1 MERMHACK
9 ILNIDVNFTP
19 EELKQAFRENALRY
33 HPDKTKSDSHDE
45 FIKIREAYV
54 FLSNDETTYSYNEL
68 LKEFLLYLKLDNCI
82 FIQLFENLSRLTD
95 SYSLEIFKKLDSHNA
110 YTIYV
115 LLSKYNGIFKI
126 KPSLLEQFREII
138 VKKSGQIFIIQPS
151 LNDLYSSNVYC
162 LEHKGKK
169 YYVPMWHEEVYYGE
183 NIVVRCVPEVPET
196 IYIDEKNNIH
206 ISVTKSLGNIAHLK
220 SFDVVIWERKYT
232 IIVEQ
237 LLIKSYQLV
246 KFNGEGIPRINTKD
260 IYNDE
265 KKSDVIVHL
274 SLRLS

>member
-82 FIQLFENLSRLTD
+82 FVQLFENLSRLTD
-95 SYSLEIFKKLDSHNA
+95 TYSLEIFKKLDSHNA

-126 KPSLLEQFREII
+126 NPTLLEQFREII
-138 VKKSGQIFIIQPS
+138 VKKSGQIFIIHPS

-162 LEHKGKK
+162 LEHKGEK

-206 ISVTKSLGNIAHLK
+206 ITVTKSLVDIAHLK
-220 SFDVVIWERKYT
+220 SFVVGICERKYT

-237 LLIKSYQLV
+237 LLIKCYQLV
-246 KFNGEGIPRINTKD
+246 KFNEEGIPRINTKD

>member
-9 ILNIDVNFTP
+9 ILNIDIDFTP

-54 FLSNDETTYSYNEL
+54 FLSNDETTYSYNQL

-95 SYSLEIFKKLDSHNA
+95 SYSLDIFKKLDSQNA

-126 KPSLLEQFREII
+126 KPALLEQFREII
-138 VKKSGQIFIIQPS
+138 IKKSGQIFIIQPS

-162 LEHKGKK
+162 LEHKGEK

-183 NIVVRCVPEVPET
+183 NIIVRCVPEMSET

-206 ISVTKSLGNIAHLK
+206 IAVTKSLVDIAHLK

>member
-1 MERMHACK
+1 MHACK
-9 ILNIDVNFTP
+9 ILNININFTP

-33 HPDKTKSDSHDE
+33 HPDKTNGNSHDE

-54 FLSNDETTYSYNEL
+54 FLSKDETTYSYNEL
-68 LKEFLLYLKLDNCI
+68 LKEFLVNLKLNDCI
-82 FIQLFENLSRLTD
+82 FVQLFENLTHLTD
-95 SYSLEIFKKLDSHNA
+95 SYSLEIFKKLDPDNA

-126 KPSLLEQFREII
+126 KSTLLEQFREII

-151 LNDLYSSNVYC
+151 LNDLYSSNIYC
-162 LEHKGKK
+162 LEHKDEK
-169 YYVPMWHEEVYYGE
+169 YYVPMWHEEVYYGK

-206 ISVTKSLGNIAHLK
+206 VAVIKSLVDIIHLK
-220 SFDVVIWERKYT
+220 SFEVVVWERKYI

-237 LLIKSYQLV
+237 LLIKCYQLV
-246 KFNGEGIPRINTKD
+246 KFNGEGIPTINTKD

>member
-9 ILNIDVNFTP
+9 ILNIDMDYTP

-33 HPDKTKSDSHDE
+33 HPDKTKSGSHEE

-82 FIQLFENLSRLTD
+82 FVQLFENLTHLTD
-95 SYSLEIFKKLDSHNA
+95 TYSIEIFKKLDSHNA
-110 YTIYV
+110 YAIYV

-126 KPSLLEQFREII
+126 KPTVLEQFREII

-162 LEHKGKK
+162 LEHKGEK

-183 NIVVRCVPEVPET
+183 NIVIRCVPEVPET

-206 ISVTKSLGNIAHLK
+206 IAVTKSLVDIAHLK
-220 SFDVVIWERKYT
+220 SFEVAICGRKYT

-237 LLIKSYQLV
+237 LLIKCYQLI
-246 KFNGEGIPRINTKD
+246 KFNEEGIPRINTKD

>member
-95 SYSLEIFKKLDSHNA
+95 SYSLEIFKKLDTHNA
-110 YTIYV
+110 YMIYV

-126 KPSLLEQFREII
+126 KPALLEQFKEII

-206 ISVTKSLGNIAHLK
+206 QAVIKSLVDIADLK
-220 SFDVVIWERKYT
+220 SFEVTIWERKYT

-274 SLRLS
+274 SLKLS

>member
-1 MERMHACK
+1 
-9 ILNIDVNFTP
+9 
-19 EELKQAFRENALRY
+19 
-33 HPDKTKSDSHDE
+33 
-45 FIKIREAYV
+45 
-54 FLSNDETTYSYNEL
+54 
-68 LKEFLLYLKLDNCI
+68 
-82 FIQLFENLSRLTD
+82 
-95 SYSLEIFKKLDSHNA
+95 
-110 YTIYV
+110 

-126 KPSLLEQFREII
+126 NPTLLEQFREII

-162 LEHKGKK
+162 LEHKGEK

-206 ISVTKSLGNIAHLK
+206 IAVTKSLVDIAHLK
-220 SFDVVIWERKYT
+220 SFEVLIWERKYT

-237 LLIKSYQLV
+237 LLIKCYQLV
-246 KFNGEGIPRINTKD
+246 KFNEEGIPRINTKD

>member
-1 MERMHACK
+1 MERIHACK
-9 ILNIDVNFTP
+9 ILNIDIDFTP

-33 HPDKTKSDSHDE
+33 HPDKTKSSSHNE

-95 SYSLEIFKKLDSHNA
+95 SYSLDIFKKLDSQNA

-126 KPSLLEQFREII
+126 KPTLLEQFREII

-162 LEHKGKK
+162 LKHKEEK
-169 YYVPMWHEEVYYGE
+169 YYVPMWHEEVYYGD

-206 ISVTKSLGNIAHLK
+206 ITVTKSLGDIAQLK
-220 SFDVVIWERKYT
+220 SFDVIIWERKYT

-237 LLIKSYQLV
+237 LLIKSYQLI
-246 KFNGEGIPRINTKD
+246 KFNRKGIPRINTKD

-265 KKSDVIVHL
+265 KKSDVVVHL
-274 SLRLS
+274 SLKLS

>member
-1 MERMHACK
+1 MERIHACK
-9 ILNIDVNFTP
+9 ILNIDIDFTP

-33 HPDKTKSDSHDE
+33 HPDKTKSSSYNE

-95 SYSLEIFKKLDSHNA
+95 SYSLDIFKKLDSQNA

-126 KPSLLEQFREII
+126 KPTLLEQFREII
-138 VKKSGQIFIIQPS
+138 VKKSSQIFIIQPS

-162 LEHKGKK
+162 LKHKEKK
-169 YYVPMWHEEVYYGE
+169 YYVPMWHEEVYYGD

-206 ISVTKSLGNIAHLK
+206 ITVTKSLGDIAQLK
-220 SFDVVIWERKYT
+220 SFDVIIWERKYT

-237 LLIKSYQLV
+237 LLIKSYQLI
-246 KFNGEGIPRINTKD
+246 KFNRKGIPRINTKD

-265 KKSDVIVHL
+265 KKSDVVVHL
-274 SLRLS
+274 SLKLS